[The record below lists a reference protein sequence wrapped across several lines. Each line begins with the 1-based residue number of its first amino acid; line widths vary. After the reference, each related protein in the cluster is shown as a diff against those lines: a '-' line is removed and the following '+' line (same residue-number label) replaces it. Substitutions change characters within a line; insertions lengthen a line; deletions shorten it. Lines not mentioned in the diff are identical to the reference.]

1 MSTKFKTTTLAL
13 AVSLALGTV
22 QSYAAE
28 DDASKVKEKDFE
40 KIVVVGSRGAPR
52 SVNDS
57 PVPIDLIGSEELE
70 RGGNTN
76 MLELLKGTIP
86 SFNVHENPISDA
98 ASLVKPANLRG
109 LSSDSTLILVNGKR
123 RHRSSVIAM
132 LGGGI
137 NDGAHGTDISVIPS
151 SALKQVEVLRDGAA
165 AQYGSDAIA
174 GVMNFVLKDDAEG
187 GSLTTRFGSYYEGD
201 GDTMEVAGNI
211 GMPLTK
217 DGFVNLSFQY
227 KNSDAT
233 SRSVQRPDAAA
244 FIAAGIS
251 GVGDPAQIWGSP
263 EVNDDITVFANLG
276 LDLGNDNE
284 AYMFGNFSERDVRG
298 GFYYRNPNTR
308 GGVYGGNIRTAD
320 TGDGN
325 GSIRQYRPSTP
336 EDYVFADPDDKRT
349 PGQMSW
355 DDATQTILV
364 GDTSENADP
373 FSCPEVSI
381 VDGVPVGIDTLPDN
395 CFAHNQRMPGGFTPN
410 FGGNII
416 DTSITMGTRGELD
429 NGVMYDVSGSIGLNE
444 SSYVIY
450 DTINAS
456 LGADSPRDFNPGK
469 HRQLEKTVNIDFNK
483 DFEVDMFD
491 SLMVAGGYEWH
502 AESFEVT
509 AGNVESYT
517 AGPLTDQGFGIGS
530 NGFPGFK
537 PESAGVFS
545 RQNYALY
552 LDVEAQVTENLL
564 IGTALRYE
572 DYSSFGSDTN
582 YKITGQYNITDDFSL
597 RGSIST
603 GFRAPTVGQ
612 ANYSNVQT
620 ELKGGKLV
628 DTALLPA
635 TNPIAVQLGA
645 QELTPEQS
653 QSFTLGAVWNIGDVF
668 ITLDYYNISVEDRV
682 SKSDS
687 YTLTDDDRNT
697 LKAAGVSNVD
707 SIDGVSFF
715 TNDFD
720 TTTTGIDLISNYA
733 TDLFNGDSTFSLA
746 YNYNKTEVD
755 RYSAVTGDFKV
766 SRLENDLPNH
776 RATFTWS
783 QSWDEVS
790 FLLRG
795 NYYGE
800 YQGVHVDYDAT
811 VNTGESAI
819 TLDAEVSYFINDS
832 FTVSI
837 GAQNLL
843 DQQATKINF
852 TEQGAADCGGCVNN
866 QWGGKYYETSPFG
879 FNGGFYYVK
888 ASYNF

>member
-13 AVSLALGTV
+13 AVSVALGTV
-22 QSYAAE
+22 SAYAAE
-28 DDASKVKEKDFE
+28 GDKTKLEDVE

-57 PVPIDLIGSEELE
+57 PVPIDLIGSEELK

-76 MLELLKGTIP
+76 MLELLKGTVP

-123 RHRSSVIAM
+123 RHKASVIAM

-137 NDGAHGTDISVIPS
+137 NDGAQGSDISVIPS
-151 SALKQVEVLRDGAA
+151 SALKQVEILRDGAA

-174 GVMNFVLKDDAEG
+174 GVMNFVLRDDAEG
-187 GSLTTRFGSYYEGD
+187 GSLTARYGSYYEGD
-201 GDTMEVAGNI
+201 GDTMEVSGNV

-227 KNSDAT
+227 KNADAT
-233 SRSVQRPDAAA
+233 SRSVQRPDAG
-244 FIAAGIS
+244 FFYDQ
-251 GVGDPAQIWGSP
+251 GVQGVPGNGGPAQVWGSP
-263 EVNDDITVFANLG
+263 EVNDDITVFANVG

-320 TGDGN
+320 IGDGN

-336 EDYVFADPDDKRT
+336 ADYVFSDPDDKRT
-349 PGQMSW
+349 PGQMIW
-355 DDATQTILV
+355 DDDAIPTLLV
-364 GDTSENADP
+364 GDTSDNANP
-373 FSCPEVSI
+373 FSCPEVPI
-381 VDGVPVGIDTLPDN
+381 VDGLPVGVDSLPAN
-395 CFAHNQRMPGGFTPN
+395 CFTHNKAMPGGFTPN
-410 FGGNII
+410 FGGNIV
-416 DTSITMGTRGELD
+416 DTSITIGTRGELD
-429 NGVMYDVSGSIGLNE
+429 NGVMYDVSGSVGMNE

-450 DTINAS
+450 NTINSS
-456 LGADSPRDFNPGK
+456 LGAESPRDFNPGK
-469 HRQLEKTVNIDFNK
+469 HKQLEKTFNLDFSKDID
-483 DFEVDMFD
+483 VDMFD
-491 SLMVAGGYEWH
+491 NLMVAGGYEWH

-509 AGNVESYT
+509 AGDVASYT
-517 AGPLTDQGFGIGS
+517 AGPLTNQGFGIGS

-537 PESAGVFS
+537 PSAAGVFS

-552 LDVEAQVTENLL
+552 VDVEAQVTEDLL
-564 IGTALRYE
+564 IGTAIRYE

-582 YKITGQYNITDDFSL
+582 YKLTGQYKITDDFSL

-612 ANYSNVQT
+612 ANYANVQT
-620 ELKGGKLV
+620 ELKDGKLV

-635 TNPIAVQLGA
+635 SNPIAVQLGA
-645 QELTPEQS
+645 QELTPEE
-653 QSFTLGAVWNIGDVF
+653 SFSHTLGAVWNIGDVF
-668 ITLDYYNISVEDRV
+668 ITLDYYNIVVEDRV

-687 YTLTDDDRNT
+687 YTLTDDDRDA
-697 LKAAGVSNVD
+697 LSAAGVPNVD
-707 SIDGVSFF
+707 SINGVSFF

-720 TTTTGIDLISNYA
+720 TTTTGIDLISNYG
-733 TDLFNGDSTFSLA
+733 TEVFDGDATFSLA

-755 RYSAVTGDFKV
+755 SYSEITGDFKV

-776 RATFTWS
+776 RATATWS
-783 QSWDEVS
+783 QSWDQVS

-800 YQGVHVDYDAT
+800 YQAVHIDYDAT
-811 VNTGESAI
+811 AITGDTAI

-832 FTVSI
+832 FTVSV

-843 DQQATKINF
+843 DQQATEINIPA
-852 TEQGAADCGGCVNN
+852 EQDIPNN
-866 QWGGKYYETSPFG
+866 NWGGKYYETSPFG